1 MFKLEELIFKLN
13 IIKIFLLIF
22 FVVELEMKIKEKH
35 KKILIQNYINIDK
48 INLIQNESIVKNDK
62 DDIEDN
68 VSVIGL
74 KIIEKEKEKL
84 KDILILMLLL
94 IIKLIEN

>member
-1 MFKLEELIFKLN
+1 M
-13 IIKIFLLIF
+13 
-22 FVVELEMKIKEKH
+22 
-35 KKILIQNYINIDK
+35 
-48 INLIQNESIVKNDK
+48 IQNESVVKSDK

-84 KDILILMLLL
+84 KDIFILMLLL

>member
-1 MFKLEELIFKLN
+1 M
-13 IIKIFLLIF
+13 
-22 FVVELEMKIKEKH
+22 
-35 KKILIQNYINIDK
+35 
-48 INLIQNESIVKNDK
+48 IQNESIVKSDK

-84 KDILILMLLL
+84 KDIYYNFDAITDNQTNRANNLKNEDSELLFKNNNIVLKMEKKEKNNKKKIKMKKL
-94 IIKLIEN
+94 IIKNNNEE